1 MERPGTRSTL
11 EPEEVDLFRHNGFIK
26 LPTRLSANLVEGLK
40 AAALEDIRN
49 EVEPVARRDGD
60 VDRISGLW
68 DRGGVFQQAIACD
81 EILDPLESLLGPN
94 IEFMLNR
101 HNHIYMRDRKSLASI
116 ELHRDCRVWSRN
128 LLSVLVYLEDTHLE
142 NGCTYVVPGSH
153 HLSTLSDYA
162 YIRERGA
169 LSRGARGDSPRKKR
183 ALSRG
188 ARGGS
193 PREKEELFEIAW
205 SQAIP
210 LPMPAGGLL
219 AMDGLLLHAA
229 GKNQTNGTRMSM
241 TLGYHSADEFS
252 LPDDRKHVLV
262 RGERKYGGNDVRSM
276 DRHSR
281 PGSERTEVY

>member
-1 MERPGTRSTL
+1 MEGPSTRSTL
-11 EPEEVDLFRHNGFIK
+11 HPEEIDLFSHNGFIK
-26 LPTRLSANLVEGLK
+26 LPTRLPMERVEALK
-40 AAALEDIRN
+40 AATLQDIRD
-49 EVEPVARRDGD
+49 EVEPVARRDGEA
-60 VDRISGLW
+60 DRISGLW
-68 DRGGVFQQAIACD
+68 GRGGVFQEIIECD

-116 ELHRDCRVWSRN
+116 ELHRDCKVWSRN

-142 NGCTYVVPGSH
+142 NGCTHVVPGSH
-153 HLSTLSDYA
+153 HLPALSNFA

-169 LSRGARGDSPRKKR
+169 S
-183 ALSRG
+183 SRG
-188 ARGGS
+188 ARGGT
-193 PREKEELFEIAW
+193 PRTKDELFQMAW

-210 LPMPAGGLL
+210 LPMPAGGLV

-229 GKNQTNGTRMSM
+229 GKNRTDGTRMSM
-241 TLGYHSADEFS
+241 TLGYHSVDEFS

-262 RGERKYGGNDVRSM
+262 RGERTYGGNDVRSM

-281 PGSERTEVY
+281 SGNERPEAY

>member
-1 MERPGTRSTL
+1 MEGPGARSTL
-11 EPEEVDLFRHNGFIK
+11 QPEEVDLFRHNGFVK
-26 LPTRLSANLVEGLK
+26 LPTRLPADLVEGLK
-40 AAALEDIRN
+40 ASALEDIRN
-49 EVEPVARRDGD
+49 EVEPVARRDGE

-101 HNHIYMRDRKSLASI
+101 HNHIYLRDRKSLASI

-153 HLSTLSDYA
+153 HLPALSNFA
-162 YIRERGA
+162 YIRER
-169 LSRGARGDSPRKKR
+169 
-183 ALSRG
+183 
-188 ARGGS
+188 
-193 PREKEELFEIAW
+193 KELLEMAW
-205 SQAIP
+205 SQATP

-229 GKNQTNGTRMSM
+229 GRNQTDGTRMSM

-262 RGERKYGGNDVRSM
+262 RGERTYGGNDVRSM
-276 DRHSR
+276 DRYSR
-281 PGSERTEVY
+281 PGGERTEVY

>member
-1 MERPGTRSTL
+1 MEGPGARSTL
-11 EPEEVDLFRHNGFIK
+11 QPEEVDLFRHNGFVK
-26 LPTRLSANLVEGLK
+26 LPTRLPADLVEGLK
-40 AAALEDIRN
+40 TAALEDIRN
-49 EVEPVARRDGD
+49 EVEPVARRDGE

-68 DRGGVFQQAIACD
+68 DRGGIFQEAIACD
-81 EILDPLESLLGPN
+81 EILGPLESLLGPN

-101 HNHIYMRDRKSLASI
+101 HNHIYLRDRKSLASI

-153 HLSTLSDYA
+153 HLPTLSNFA
-162 YIRERGA
+162 YIRER
-169 LSRGARGDSPRKKR
+169 K
-183 ALSRG
+183 
-188 ARGGS
+188 
-193 PREKEELFEIAW
+193 ELFEIAW
-205 SQAIP
+205 FQAIP

-229 GKNQTNGTRMSM
+229 GKNRTDGTRMSM

-262 RGERKYGGNDVRSM
+262 RGERRYGGNDVRSM
-276 DRHSR
+276 DRYSR
-281 PGSERTEVY
+281 SGSEQAETY

>member
-1 MERPGTRSTL
+1 MEGPGARSTL
-11 EPEEVDLFRHNGFIK
+11 QPEEIDLFRHNGFIK
-26 LPTRLSANLVEGLK
+26 LPTRLPMDRVEALK
-40 AAALEDIRN
+40 AAALQDIRD
-49 EVEPVARRDGD
+49 EVEPVARRDGEA
-60 VDRISGLW
+60 DRISGLW
-68 DRGGVFQQAIACD
+68 GRGGVFQEIIECD
-81 EILDPLESLLGPN
+81 EILDPLESLLGPS

-116 ELHRDCRVWSRN
+116 ELHRDCKVWSRN

-142 NGCTYVVPGSH
+142 NGCTHVVPGSH
-153 HLSTLSDYA
+153 HLPALSNFA

-169 LSRGARGDSPRKKR
+169 F
-183 ALSRG
+183 SRG
-188 ARGGS
+188 ARGGT
-193 PREKEELFEIAW
+193 PRTKDELFQMAW

-229 GKNQTNGTRMSM
+229 GKNRTDGTRMSM

-252 LPDDRKHVLV
+252 LPDDQKHVLV
-262 RGERKYGGNDVRSM
+262 RGERTYGGNDVRSM

-281 PGSERTEVY
+281 PGSERPEAY

>member
-1 MERPGTRSTL
+1 MEGPGTRSTL
-11 EPEEVDLFRHNGFIK
+11 EPEELDLFRHNGFIK
-26 LPTRLSANLVEGLK
+26 LPTRLSADLVEGLK

-81 EILDPLESLLGPN
+81 EILGPLESLLGPN

-101 HNHIYMRDRKSLASI
+101 HNHIYLRDSKSMASI

-153 HLSTLSDYA
+153 HLSTLSNFA
-162 YIRERGA
+162 YIRE
-169 LSRGARGDSPRKKR
+169 
-183 ALSRG
+183 RG

-193 PREKEELFEIAW
+193 PRKKEELFEIAW

-229 GKNQTNGTRMSM
+229 GRNQTNGTRMSM

-276 DRHSR
+276 DRYSR

>member
-1 MERPGTRSTL
+1 MEGSNTRSAL
-11 EPEEVDLFRHNGFIK
+11 EPEEVDLFRHNGFVK
-26 LPTRLSANLVEGLK
+26 LPTQLPADLVEGLK
-40 AAALEDIRN
+40 AAAVEDIRN
-49 EVEPVARRDGD
+49 EVEPVARRDGE

-68 DRGGVFQQAIACD
+68 DRGGVFQEAIACD
-81 EILDPLESLLGPN
+81 EILGPLESLLGPN

-101 HNHIYMRDRKSLASI
+101 HNHIYLRDRKSLASI

-153 HLSTLSDYA
+153 HLPTLSNFA
-162 YIRERGA
+162 YISER
-169 LSRGARGDSPRKKR
+169 R

-188 ARGGS
+188 ARGGT
-193 PREKEELFEIAW
+193 PRTKEELFEIAW

-229 GKNQTNGTRMSM
+229 GRNQTDGTRMSM

-262 RGERKYGGNDVRSM
+262 RGERTYGGNDVRSM
-276 DRHSR
+276 DRYSR
-281 PGSERTEVY
+281 PGSERTEAY